1 LFSGGVEWH
10 NGGEC
15 AVCIAGLKTT
25 SFEFLNS
32 PMLSL
37 AFITNILVR
46 IANVICATETE
57 SRENAEKYF

>member
-1 LFSGGVEWH
+1 MELFSGGVEWH

-46 IANVICATETE
+46 IANVICATET
-57 SRENAEKYF
+57 